1 MASPLETNIT
11 NLQEILDL
19 VNNLPE
25 ASAGLDTSDADAQA
39 TDIAEGKTAYVNGE
53 KITGTVNVYHEN
65 QVFPNCNLYNMT
77 YADNQITVTTT
88 TTEEAL
94 LRKGAG
100 PRVNIYA
107 YNFGDATAAD
117 VAEGKTFTSAAGFK
131 MVGTATNTGGGSA
144 LMSAME
150 VIL

>member
-53 KITGTVNVYHEN
+53 KVTGSIPVVTDQIGMSNTQVASQTGDYFRFITPIDSDVVLRSGAQTFH
-65 QVFPNCNLYNMT
+65 QV
-77 YADNQITVTTT
+77 
-88 TTEEAL
+88 L
-94 LRKGAG
+94 LSE
-100 PRVNIYA
+100 
-107 YNFGDATAAD
+107 FGDTTAAD

-131 MVGTATNTGGGSA
+131 MVGTATNTGGTDA
-144 LMSAME
+144 ITIAEE
-150 VIL
+150 VRF